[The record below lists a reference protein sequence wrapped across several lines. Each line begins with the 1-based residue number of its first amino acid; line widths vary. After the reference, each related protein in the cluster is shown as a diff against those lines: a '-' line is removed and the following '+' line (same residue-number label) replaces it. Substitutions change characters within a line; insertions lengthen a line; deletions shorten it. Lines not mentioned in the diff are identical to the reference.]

1 MFDPGIVDKILLGI
15 GGLTVVGITEMLK
28 RFFKLDG
35 LWAYIIS
42 LVVSIGATA
51 YVLTSSGTF
60 NVLSFIGYSIF
71 VFLAANGIF
80 KVANRTVKNF

>member
-28 RFFKLDG
+28 RFFKVDG

-42 LVVSIGATA
+42 LVVSAGATA
-51 YVLTSSGTF
+51 YVLLSSGTF
-60 NVLSFIGYSIF
+60 NLLSFAGYSFF
-71 VFLAANGIF
+71 VWIYSNGLY
-80 KVANRTVKNF
+80 KSYNRKT